1 MYGKGAAME
10 DLFIAGILLVFVGA
24 AVLFLWKERK
34 KGAGSGCIGCPSAGH
49 CPGRASD
56 QTKKDCSC
64 MNKKH
69 INNKTK

>member
-1 MYGKGAAME
+1 ME

-24 AVLFLWKERK
+24 AVLFLWKERR
-34 KGAGSGCIGCPSAGH
+34 KGAGCIGCPSAGH

-64 MNKKH
+64 TNKKH

>member
-1 MYGKGAAME
+1 ME

-56 QTKKDCSC
+56 QTKKDCS
-64 MNKKH
+64 
-69 INNKTK
+69 